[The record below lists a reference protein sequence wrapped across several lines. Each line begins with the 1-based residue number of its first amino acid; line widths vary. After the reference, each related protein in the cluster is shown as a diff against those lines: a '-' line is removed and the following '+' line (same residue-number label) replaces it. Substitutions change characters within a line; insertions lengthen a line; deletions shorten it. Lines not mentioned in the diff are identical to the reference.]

1 MLIRCI
7 NTMGMISAEESDQCL
22 SYIYGHGMVHWNMHI
37 VFINV
42 DNLGECCCSRGY
54 EQVEAQHDC

>member
-1 MLIRCI
+1 
-7 NTMGMISAEESDQCL
+7 MGMISAEESDQCL